1 MFENLAEMFLEA
13 KKNFGEKAA
22 FATRNKDKK
31 FEQVSYKEL
40 FEQAEYLST
49 ALIDLGVEV
58 REHVAILADNRLE
71 WILSDI
77 AIILAGAA
85 DVPRGTDVT
94 DGDINYILP
103 HADVK
108 VVFAENMQVVQKIL
122 KNKDKLPNI
131 KKIILMDK
139 DTKVS
144 GEILHL
150 YDLIEK
156 GKILRRGGDIRLEQR
171 IKGIKKDDL
180 FTLIYTSG
188 TTGSPKGVML
198 THSNIV
204 SQINQI
210 PVKFT
215 TEDRFLSLLPV
226 WHIFE
231 RTFEM
236 VGIAKGGCTYYTNIR
251 NLKEDLQIVKP
262 TFLASAPRLW
272 ESIYQG
278 IMANLEKAP
287 SSKRSLFYLAYS
299 VSSNFHSALRFLKFL
314 EIDLVGRNSVVSF
327 FIGLYQ
333 LAVLVTLFLPNLI
346 LDSLVLSKIR
356 TATGGNLRGS
366 LSGGG
371 ALPKHIDEFFNN
383 IGIPVFEGYGLTET
397 SPTISVRTME
407 KLIIGTV
414 GPLYA
419 NTEIR
424 LMDINSGKQIYP
436 GNNGFG
442 VKGEIHVK
450 GPQVMKGYYKNKEAT
465 DKVLKDSWFNTGDLG
480 VMTFNHCLKIVG
492 RSKETIVLLSG
503 ENVEPTPIENKLL
516 QSEYIDQCMVLGQD
530 RKFLTAFIVPKL
542 DKFKQSGS
550 SMETISEDKETQ
562 KIIREEIKKLIST
575 ENGFKS
581 FEKIQDFRLLP
592 KPFGIGDE
600 LTAKLSVK
608 RHVVTEKYTK
618 LFESMYI

>member
-13 KKNFGEKAA
+13 KKNFGEKGA

-31 FEQVSYKEL
+31 FEQLSYKEL

-49 ALIDLGVEV
+49 ALIDLGVEA

-71 WILSDI
+71 WILADI
-77 AIILAGAA
+77 AVIFAGAA

-108 VVFAENMQVVQKIL
+108 IVFVENMQVVQKIL
-122 KNKDKLPNI
+122 KNKDKLPNV

-139 DTKVS
+139 ETKVS

-156 GKILRRGGDIRLEQR
+156 GKILRRGGDVRLEKR
-171 IKGIKKDDL
+171 IKGIQKDDL

-204 SQINQI
+204 SQINHI

-287 SSKRSLFYLAYS
+287 SSKRSLFYLAYT
-299 VSSNFHSALRFLKFL
+299 VSSNFHSALRFLTFR

-333 LAVLVTLFLPNLI
+333 LAVLMTLFLPNLI

-371 ALPKHIDEFFNN
+371 GA
-383 IGIPVFEGYGLTET
+383 
-397 SPTISVRTME
+397 
-407 KLIIGTV
+407 
-414 GPLYA
+414 
-419 NTEIR
+419 
-424 LMDINSGKQIYP
+424 
-436 GNNGFG
+436 
-442 VKGEIHVK
+442 
-450 GPQVMKGYYKNKEAT
+450 
-465 DKVLKDSWFNTGDLG
+465 
-480 VMTFNHCLKIVG
+480 
-492 RSKETIVLLSG
+492 SKT
-503 ENVEPTPIENKLL
+503 
-516 QSEYIDQCMVLGQD
+516 Y
-530 RKFLTAFIVPKL
+530 
-542 DKFKQSGS
+542 
-550 SMETISEDKETQ
+550 
-562 KIIREEIKKLIST
+562 
-575 ENGFKS
+575 
-581 FEKIQDFRLLP
+581 
-592 KPFGIGDE
+592 
-600 LTAKLSVK
+600 
-608 RHVVTEKYTK
+608 
-618 LFESMYI
+618 

>member
-13 KKNFGEKAA
+13 KKNFGEKGA

-49 ALIDLGVEV
+49 ALIDLGVEA
-58 REHVAILADNRLE
+58 REHADNRLE
-71 WILSDI
+71 WILADI
-77 AIILAGAA
+77 AVIFAGAA

-108 VVFAENMQVVQKIL
+108 IVFVENMQVVQKIL

-156 GKILRRGGDIRLEQR
+156 GKILRRGGDVRLEKR

-204 SQINQI
+204 SQINHI

-287 SSKRSLFYLAYS
+287 SSKRSLFYLAYT
-299 VSSNFHSALRFLKFL
+299 VSSNFHSALRFLKFR

-333 LAVLVTLFLPNLI
+333 LAVLMTLFLPNLI

-397 SPTISVRTME
+397 SPTISVRTLE

-436 GNNGFG
+436 GTNGFG

-465 DKVLKDSWFNTGDLG
+465 DKVLKDGWFNTGDLG

-542 DKFKQSGS
+542 DKFKQYGS
-550 SMETISEDKETQ
+550 SMEAISQDKETQ

-592 KPFGIGDE
+592 KPFEIGDE

-608 RHVVTEKYTK
+608 RHVVTEKYSK
-618 LFESMYI
+618 LLESMYL